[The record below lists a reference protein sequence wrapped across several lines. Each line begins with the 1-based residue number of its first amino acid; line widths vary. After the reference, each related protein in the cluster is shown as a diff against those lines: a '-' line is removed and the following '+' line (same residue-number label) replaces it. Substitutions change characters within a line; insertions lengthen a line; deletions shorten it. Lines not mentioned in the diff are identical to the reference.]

1 MQFSVIKISALPVT
15 PLQYFRQNV
24 HYCCMG
30 GCCFMCLSFT
40 WWISYGPPA
49 FLNATNFEEYTIL
62 HYTRYLISAKI
73 KPAWT
78 PQQTSFVKSA
88 FLPKERRGV
97 AISRKLS
104 QRAEKS
110 KNSPLI
116 DGYYIFLLL
125 LLLLVIK
132 AFSIHQLLILRFLK
146 VRCLCYSANLAYK
159 QFMLVFNR
167 LDSSGFVKTA
177 FYAGQY
183 SYGYAVPKKLGPRQY
198 YRQNLHRRQS
208 SCFSFWPFCRV
219 V

>member
-30 GCCFMCLSFT
+30 GCCFMCLLFT

-97 AISRKLS
+97 AISQSLKELKN
-104 QRAEKS
+104 Q

-132 AFSIHQLLILRFLK
+132 AFSIYQLLILKFVEVPRVCF
-146 VRCLCYSANLAYK
+146 SADLAYK
-159 QFMLVFNR
+159 QFMLVLNR
-167 LDSSGFVKTA
+167 LDSSGFVKLA
-177 FYAGQY
+177 FFVGQY
-183 SYGYAVPKKLGPRQY
+183 SYGYAMPK
-198 YRQNLHRRQS
+198 NS
-208 SCFSFWPFCRV
+208 SWTESMNMRLSGVTITFFRNFV
-219 V
+219 G

>member
-62 HYTRYLISAKI
+62 HYTWYLISAKI

-97 AISRKLS
+97 AIAQTLKELKN
-104 QRAEKS
+104 Q

-146 VRCLCYSANLAYK
+146 VRCLCYSANFAYK

-183 SYGYAVPKKLGPRQY
+183 SYGYAVPKKLGLRQY

-208 SCFSFWPFCRV
+208 SCFFLFGHFV
-219 V
+219 G

>member
-1 MQFSVIKISALPVT
+1 MV
-15 PLQYFRQNV
+15 
-24 HYCCMG
+24 
-30 GCCFMCLSFT
+30 
-40 WWISYGPPA
+40 
-49 FLNATNFEEYTIL
+49 LNKRKNKARLNTSTDVVCKVSIF
-62 HYTRYLISAKI
+62 AKGE
-73 KPAWT
+73 K
-78 PQQTSFVKSA
+78 
-88 FLPKERRGV
+88 R
-97 AISRKLS
+97 SRNLS
-104 QRAEKS
+104 QSLKELKNR

-132 AFSIHQLLILRFLK
+132 AFSIHQLLIFRFLK

-183 SYGYAVPKKLGPRQY
+183 SYGYAVPKKLGLRQY

-208 SCFSFWPFCRV
+208 SCFFLFGHFV
-219 V
+219 G

>member
-146 VRCLCYSANLAYK
+146 VRCLCYSANFAYK

-183 SYGYAVPKKLGPRQY
+183 SYGYAVPKKLGLRQY
-198 YRQNLHRRQS
+198 YRTYTGDSHPV
-208 SCFSFWPFCRV
+208 FFWPFCRV

>member
-1 MQFSVIKISALPVT
+1 MKKLKKLFFACDLKQQKEIWLFQLLYTSKSTAAFSLLKEVDHKHYFLPIALLCSSQLIKISALPVT

-97 AISRKLS
+97 AISRNLS
-104 QRAEKS
+104 KSWKIEK
-110 KNSPLI
+110 
-116 DGYYIFLLL
+116 
-125 LLLLVIK
+125 
-132 AFSIHQLLILRFLK
+132 IHL
-146 VRCLCYSANLAYK
+146 
-159 QFMLVFNR
+159 
-167 LDSSGFVKTA
+167 
-177 FYAGQY
+177 
-183 SYGYAVPKKLGPRQY
+183 
-198 YRQNLHRRQS
+198 
-208 SCFSFWPFCRV
+208 
-219 V
+219 